1 MLLSWQRNR
10 VFQESERQVVRFSQ
24 KRKPNGNPVCHETA
38 ENTDDPKVVID
49 SEIWQILV
57 NIMPFITLLL
67 LTILIPYC
75 LNAMMGPHI
84 FLQKN
89 TCFAGSDSAW
99 IVLSGIR

>member
-10 VFQESERQVVRFSQ
+10 VFQESERQVVRFPQ
-24 KRKPNGNPVCHETA
+24 KRKPNGNPVCHGTA
-38 ENTDDPKVVID
+38 ENTDDPKVVIDD

-75 LNAMMGPHI
+75 LNAMMETHFPS
-84 FLQKN
+84 KN
-89 TCFAGSDSAW
+89 TCFAGSDSA
-99 IVLSGIR
+99 